1 MSFPIFA
8 SSASGDNTTP
18 YAKMSGINRLITALQ
33 RTAKNSPSNLEGAPE
48 GEGVCLCRK
57 GYSLQRGVLQ
67 GRLIR
72 FAAFGCYGSAKCAST
87 LCSHLNRNLPSFL
100 HTCYLSSPTLTNEEM
115 RNDAVLRL
123 FYYYFASNKS

>member
-33 RTAKNSPSNLEGAPE
+33 RTAKNSPSKLEGAPE

-67 GRLIR
+67 GRFHHFFILAIYLHR
-72 FAAFGCYGSAKCAST
+72 PSPMKKCGMT
-87 LCSHLNRNLPSFL
+87 VFILF
-100 HTCYLSSPTLTNEEM
+100 SPTQ
-115 RNDAVLRL
+115 
-123 FYYYFASNKS
+123 S